1 MTPSVCAANRCEL
14 PMSDTALIGIREQF
28 EQLISRVKSHLTTEC
43 DYILQDSVSFDC
55 DPQWVEGMLL
65 SKTTHDE
72 DYFVFKRFGAAMGV
86 VLDVGAN
93 WGYSVGSIRAAGSD
107 CSIISFEVLPAF
119 EASLSRVKELDA
131 GRYDFVISGVGA
143 ERGVIEFFIPT
154 VNGRAISAL
163 TSASPSSLN
172 ILVDNIV
179 GYMTSNPMTNKYYK
193 CQFLRMVCVVNSID
207 TILATHEFE
216 VKTDPVAAIK
226 MDVEGFEA
234 QALKGA
240 EKTVARDRPLLILEG
255 GNRDADAKAFLDAN
269 GYVLTRRIGSQLQQT
284 GGVAEGVNGIFVH
297 PEKIDAYKG
306 IGLMYPL

>member
-1 MTPSVCAANRCEL
+1 
-14 PMSDTALIGIREQF
+14 
-28 EQLISRVKSHLTTEC
+28 
-43 DYILQDSVSFDC
+43 
-55 DPQWVEGMLL
+55 
-65 SKTTHDE
+65 
-72 DYFVFKRFGAAMGV
+72 
-86 VLDVGAN
+86 
-93 WGYSVGSIRAAGSD
+93 
-107 CSIISFEVLPAF
+107 
-119 EASLSRVKELDA
+119 
-131 GRYDFVISGVGA
+131 
-143 ERGVIEFFIPT
+143 
-154 VNGRAISAL
+154 
-163 TSASPSSLN
+163 
-172 ILVDNIV
+172 
-179 GYMTSNPMTNKYYK
+179 
-193 CQFLRMVCVVNSID
+193 MVCVVNSID

-306 IGLMYPL
+306 MGLMYPL